1 MCVVGEFVGKELQGD
16 VATELQVFR
25 LVHHT
30 HPAATNPAEY
40 AVMRNRLP
48 NGLGGV
54 DTGGNV
60 TGKLA
65 EGQLDGREPHARGAE
80 LALVIVFL
88 SLANAGQKGF
98 SSSAAVRFD

>member
-1 MCVVGEFVGKELQGD
+1 
-16 VATELQVFR
+16 
-25 LVHHT
+25 
-30 HPAATNPAEY
+30 
-40 AVMRNRLP
+40 MRNRLP

-98 SSSAAVRFD
+98 S